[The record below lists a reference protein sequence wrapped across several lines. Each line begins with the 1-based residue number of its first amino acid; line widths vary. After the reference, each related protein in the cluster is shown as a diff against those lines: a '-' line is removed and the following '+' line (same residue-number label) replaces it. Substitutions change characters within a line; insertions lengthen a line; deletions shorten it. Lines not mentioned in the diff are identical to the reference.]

1 MYAPLESHRTYE
13 YVYRSDMKGEIQ
25 KCINAKLNHIHID
38 IFDGVYIN
46 SPHALTFGPQMV
58 QAIYNRFVV
67 NNNNNDNNQQQQQQ
81 QQQLVLDIHLCVD
94 RPQRYAQ
101 AMAEAGATRII
112 YQWEAMQPNIGSSSD
127 DGNSNSN
134 NINSNNS
141 NDESN
146 ISMLNRAIEFAQEI
160 TALGMKCGISIN
172 PSTNITSI
180 FPLLDAGLIDLVD
193 VLAVEPG
200 FGGQQFNPI
209 VIEKIIALRHH
220 IDNELRPKRGID
232 VIILVDGGIN
242 NSTNADVIDA
252 GADILVAGE

>member
-1 MYAPLESHRTYE
+1 MNI
-13 YVYRSDMKGEIQ
+13 YRSDMKSEIQ
-25 KCINAKLNHIHID
+25 KCINAKLNHIHVD

-67 NNNNNDNNQQQQQQ
+67 SNNNNDNNQQQQQQ
-81 QQQLVLDIHLCVD
+81 LVLDVHLCVD
-94 RPQRYAQ
+94 RPQRYAR

-112 YQWEAMQPNIGSSSD
+112 YQWEAMQTNIGSSRD
-127 DGNSNSN
+127 DCNSNSN
-134 NINSNNS
+134 NINSNSIND
-141 NDESN
+141 DESN

-172 PSTNITSI
+172 PSTKITSI
-180 FPLLDAGLIDLVD
+180 FPLLDTGLIDLVD
-193 VLAVEPG
+193 ILAVEPG

-209 VIEKIIALRHH
+209 VIEKIKMLRHY
-220 IDNELRPKRGID
+220 IDMELRTKRGID

-242 NSTNADVIDA
+242 NSTSADVIDA

>member
-1 MYAPLESHRTYE
+1 MH
-13 YVYRSDMKGEIQ
+13 RSDMKSEIQ
-25 KCINAKLNHIHID
+25 KCINATLNHIHID
-38 IFDGVYIN
+38 IFDGVYIY

-67 NNNNNDNNQQQQQQ
+67 NNNNNDNNQHQ
-81 QQQLVLDIHLCVD
+81 QQQLLVLDVHLCVH

-112 YQWEAMQPNIGSSSD
+112 YQWEAMQTHIDGS
-127 DGNSNSN
+127 NSNSN
-134 NINSNNS
+134 GNSDSNSENNNVNSNN
-141 NDESN
+141 NHEESN
-146 ISMLNRAIEFAQEI
+146 ENNKTILKKAIEFAHEI
-160 TALGMKCGISIN
+160 RLLGMKCGISIN

-180 FPLLDAGLIDLVD
+180 LPLLDTGLIDLVD
-193 VLAVEPG
+193 ILAVEPG

-209 VIEKIIALRHH
+209 VLEKIIALRHY
-220 IDNELRPKRGID
+220 IDKELRPKRGID

-242 NSTNADVIDA
+242 NSTSADVIDA

>member
-1 MYAPLESHRTYE
+1 
-13 YVYRSDMKGEIQ
+13 MKGEIQ
-25 KCINAKLNHIHID
+25 KCLNANLNHLHVD
-38 IFDGVYIN
+38 IFDGVYIY

-112 YQWEAMQPNIGSSSD
+112 YQWEAMQTNIGSSSD

-134 NINSNNS
+134 NINSNSS
-141 NDESN
+141 NDDESN
-146 ISMLNRAIEFAQEI
+146 ISMLNRAIEFAQDI

-180 FPLLDAGLIDLVD
+180 FPLLDTGLIDLVD
-193 VLAVEPG
+193 ILAVEPG

-209 VIEKIIALRHH
+209 VIEKIKMICHY
-220 IDNELRPKRGID
+220 IDVELRTKRGID

-242 NSTNADVIDA
+242 NSTSADVIDA